1 MLGARIYFYNRESA
15 SPRLMAEYATETQV
29 ARRLGVLEGTESGD
43 RLSKKWTEM
52 PADPANAGWRIWRRK
67 HKSKG
72 TPGFGCKLYVSPR
85 VFGGGRDVWRDRCVQ
100 QFKVGRDIYG
110 MLRPDK
116 LVAYFATQQQ
126 LCETSERLYARV
138 GGMAAHG
145 VPFTCE
151 LHGDGLLS
159 WGMDPP
165 KRAQVLAWQERQS
178 WRLWVV
184 NTAIV

>member
-1 MLGARIYFYNRESA
+1 
-15 SPRLMAEYATETQV
+15 YATETQV

-72 TPGFGCKLYVSPR
+72 TPRFGYKLYVSPR
-85 VFGGGRDVWRDRCVQ
+85 TDALPGAFSAAAETFGETGVQ

-151 LHGDGLLS
+151 LHGDG
-159 WGMDPP
+159 
-165 KRAQVLAWQERQS
+165 
-178 WRLWVV
+178 
-184 NTAIV
+184 

>member
-1 MLGARIYFYNRESA
+1 MPDGASGGASTRARERPGSDASCTSVRAFSA
-15 SPRLMAEYATETQV
+15 AETFGET
-29 ARRLGVLEGTESGD
+29 G
-43 RLSKKWTEM
+43 
-52 PADPANAGWRIWRRK
+52 
-67 HKSKG
+67 
-72 TPGFGCKLYVSPR
+72 
-85 VFGGGRDVWRDRCVQ
+85 VQ

-178 WRLWVV
+178 WRFWVV